1 MPAFTAAGVRLYVLS
16 YDEPDALADFKSAHA
31 VTFTMLS
38 DPDSAVI
45 RQFGILNSMIGE
57 DDHPWYGV
65 PYPGA
70 YVIDSEGVVVAK
82 FFENNFAVRS
92 GPEQL
97 LAAAQG
103 REVILEG
110 RSETTENVTV
120 EVTLDGES
128 LPAGLTREI
137 VAVLRVP
144 EGRHLYGEPV
154 SGGLVAASIELD
166 ETPGILSY
174 TPVFPDTRPL
184 TLSGDGHTLQIYD
197 GDVVLRLPVAQN
209 GRTMNKD
216 EDGRWVTVSGR
227 VRWQACDQ
235 ESCGLPEEQRFEIRV
250 PAGYTLMADM
260 GPGAGKVPAMN
271 GAAHMKTMV
280 SRRACGN

>member
-45 RQFGILNSMIGE
+45 RQFGILNNMIAKDE
-57 DDHPWYGV
+57 HPWYGI

-70 YVIDSEGVVVAK
+70 YVTDSEGTIVAK
-82 FFENNFAVRS
+82 FFENNFYARP

-97 LAAAQG
+97 LAAAKG
-103 REVILEG
+103 REVVLES
-110 RSETTENVTV
+110 RMETTGDVTV
-120 EVTLDGES
+120 EVTLDGDS

-144 EGRHLYGEPV
+144 EGQHLYSEPV
-154 SGGLVAASIELD
+154 PEGLVAASIELD

-174 TPVFPDTRPL
+174 TPVFPSTRPL
-184 TLSGDGHTLQIYD
+184 SLTGDGHALQVYD
-197 GDVVLRLPVAQN
+197 GDVVLRLAVAQN
-209 GRTMNKD
+209 GRSMETD
-216 EDGRWVTVSGR
+216 QEGRWVTVSGH

-235 ESCGLPEEQRFEIRV
+235 ESCGLPEEQRFELRL
-250 PAGYTLMADM
+250 PAGYPLMADM
-260 GPGAGKVPAMN
+260 GSGSGKVPAMN
-271 GAAHMKTMV
+271 GAAHFEKMIA
-280 SRRACGN
+280 RRSSPN

>member
-1 MPAFTAAGVRLYVLS
+1 M
-16 YDEPDALADFKSAHA
+16 
-31 VTFTMLS
+31 
-38 DPDSAVI
+38 
-45 RQFGILNSMIGE
+45 
-57 DDHPWYGV
+57 
-65 PYPGA
+65 
-70 YVIDSEGVVVAK
+70 
-82 FFENNFAVRS
+82 
-92 GPEQL
+92 
-97 LAAAQG
+97 
-103 REVILEG
+103 
-110 RSETTENVTV
+110 
-120 EVTLDGES
+120 TLDGES